1 MIFAP
6 HSSPPIQHVHSSA
19 EDIVMAE
26 QQIFHMPAG
35 ESGWYTLA
43 RTSFSLAR
51 FGTGLGAT
59 FCGLPPVST
68 SEVQTQ
74 PTDAQA
80 ATEKNDA
87 VDDPSASVAME
98 AKESTQ
104 RQIQMNIERL
114 AREMK
119 QLQESLAQS
128 LSLGAKSESSKLE
141 KEEVKFQAG
150 VRRMGGN
157 SAMCGA
163 TFRVPVGGAG
173 AGASA
178 GAKFGEQQ
186 HASATERRGGVS
198 APPSESPHF
207 SREPCELCGGRAVG
221 PSDKEMREVAKQV
234 YDSPSRVG
242 ASPGRSGSL
251 FDIQPAA
258 STTLHANMNAGGGAK
273 SPYEPKA
280 GIRGCG
286 SNLSANE
293 KTGLS
298 SGVAG
303 AAHAQPTTTPF
314 SSLFLPESSGSTPL
328 GRSTTATTPR
338 VKPIVAPGCGTH
350 AMKDLDARV
359 FLVKKGTGE
368 PQPQGSATRPA
379 ATANDA
385 PENAHLKN
393 LEHLKPISES
403 LKEIAGTL
411 KEISAKLPRE
421 KEADAATGSER
432 GAGWN
437 ADATN

>member
-6 HSSPPIQHVHSSA
+6 HSSSPIQHVHSSA
-19 EDIVMAE
+19 EDIAMAE
-26 QQIFHMPAG
+26 QQIFHMPA
-35 ESGWYTLA
+35 
-43 RTSFSLAR
+43 
-51 FGTGLGAT
+51 GLGAT

-173 AGASA
+173 AGA
-178 GAKFGEQQ
+178 GARVRVRN
-186 HASATERRGGVS
+186 S
-198 APPSESPHF
+198 
-207 SREPCELCGGRAVG
+207 
-221 PSDKEMREVAKQV
+221 V

-251 FDIQPAA
+251 FDIQPVA
-258 STTLHANMNAGGGAK
+258 SMTLHANMNAGGGAK

-298 SGVAG
+298 PGVAG
-303 AAHAQPTTTPF
+303 AAHTQPTTTPF
-314 SSLFLPESSGSTPL
+314 SLLFLPESSGSTPL